1 MPWVSWRSGGAVPV
15 EAVVYL
21 AERQTWRTGSFQD
34 RRRRESRTRKA
45 GGGSEVRHRPE
56 VNPPLSPTVDGL
68 LGNEDD
74 ATYQLKIIHMKLID
88 CPSESLAP
96 SLTREA
102 VFGPQTR
109 VHPVSVPAETG

>member
-1 MPWVSWRSGGAVPV
+1 MCTWQNGKLGGLV
-15 EAVVYL
+15 
-21 AERQTWRTGSFQD
+21 R
-34 RRRRESRTRKA
+34 SRTVGDANHALVKR

-74 ATYQLKIIHMKLID
+74 AIYQLKIIHMKLID